1 MASSHVKRQGRR
13 GKLTTTPMESL
24 RKKKEPGLRK
34 REEEKSGYREKEVAE
49 EMYKGGR
56 WWKIRKEG
64 INDACRGKG
73 GWKKKRER
81 GE

>member
-56 WWKIRKEG
+56 W
-64 INDACRGKG
+64 
-73 GWKKKRER
+73 
-81 GE
+81 